1 MKVGDFMNKK
11 ILALIALPAL
21 ASVTSAAHAQSAVTL
36 YGIVNEGIDYINN
49 QSGGSVIGA
58 VKGQTNG
65 SRWGLRGT
73 EDLGGGLKA
82 IFDLENGF
90 DGSAGTLSQGGRL
103 FGRSAW
109 MGLQT
114 PYGRLTLG
122 RQYDA
127 MHDDIGERLAATGI
141 WAWIGTHQGDFDNL
155 NANFRMDGSIR
166 YISPTYAGVKL
177 DLLFAPGGSPG
188 NFGTGRRYQ
197 AAATYDSGPIIGAIA
212 YEDINN
218 PAVSVY
224 DSTTA
229 PGAAGFSSPGKSPSF
244 SGFLSANTQAIFA
257 AGVGYKF
264 GTGGQVSFVYTRT
277 VFSDMLRSKSTPNTG
292 SATLSSYEGNI
303 RYRVMPTLL
312 LAAAYDYTTVRAP
325 GRSAHYHQV
334 NAGPDYFLSK
344 ATDIQ
349 LSGVWQH
356 ASGIDSTGK
365 PAVATIGSLGSSST
379 PTQVAVKFILR
390 HRF

>member
-1 MKVGDFMNKK
+1 MAF
-11 ILALIALPAL
+11 PAL
-21 ASVTSAAHAQSAVTL
+21 ASIASVAHAQSSVTL

-49 QSGGSVIGA
+49 QSGGSVVGLIR
-58 VKGQTNG
+58 GQTNG
-65 SRWGLRGT
+65 SRWGLRGA
-73 EDLGGGLKA
+73 EDLGGGMKA
-82 IFDLENGF
+82 VFDLENGF

-114 PYGRLTLG
+114 PYGRLTFG

-127 MHDDIGERLAATGI
+127 MHDDVGERLAATGI
-141 WAWIGTHQGDFDNL
+141 WAWVGSHQGDFDNL

-177 DLLFAPGGSPG
+177 DLLFAPGGAPG
-188 NFGTGRRYQ
+188 SFATNRRYQ
-197 AAATYDSGPIIGAIA
+197 LAATYDSGPILGAIA
-212 YEDINN
+212 YENINN

-224 DSTTA
+224 DSAAA
-229 PGAAGFSSPGKSPSF
+229 PGTAAFSSPGKSPSF
-244 SGFLSANTQAIFA
+244 SGFLSADTQAIFA
-257 AGVGYKF
+257 AGVGYRF

-277 VFSDMLRSKSTPNTG
+277 VFSDMLRTKSTPNTG

-325 GRSAHYHQV
+325 GRAAHYHQV

-344 ATDIQ
+344 RTDIQ
-349 LSGVWQH
+349 LSGIWQR

-365 PAVATIGSLGSSST
+365 PAVGTIGSLGSSTT
-379 PTQVAVKFILR
+379 PTQVAVKLLLR

>member
-1 MKVGDFMNKK
+1 MNKK
-11 ILALIALPAL
+11 ILALMSFPAL
-21 ASVTSAAHAQSAVTL
+21 ASIASVAHAQSSVTL
-36 YGIVNEGIDYINN
+36 YGIVNEGINYINN
-49 QSGGSVIGA
+49 QSGGA
-58 VKGQTNG
+58 VVGLIKGQTNG

-82 IFDLENGF
+82 VFDLENGF
-90 DGSAGTLSQGGRL
+90 DGSSGTLSQGGRL

-114 PYGRLTLG
+114 PYGRLTFG

-127 MHDDIGERLAATGI
+127 MHDDVGERLSSTGI
-141 WAWIGTHQGDFDNL
+141 WAWIGSHVGDFDNL

-177 DLLFAPGGSPG
+177 DLLFAPGGTPG
-188 NFGTGRRYQ
+188 SFATNRRYQ

-212 YEDINN
+212 YENLNN

-224 DSTTA
+224 DSAAA
-229 PGAAGFSSPGKSPSF
+229 PGTSAFSSPGKSPSF
-244 SGFLSANTQAIFA
+244 SGFLSADTQAIFA

-277 VFSDMLRSKSTPNTG
+277 VFSNMLPTKTTPNTG
-292 SATLSSYEGNI
+292 SATFNSYEGNI

-325 GRSAHYHQV
+325 GRAAHYHQV

-344 ATDIQ
+344 RTDIQ
-349 LSGVWQH
+349 LSGVWQL

-379 PTQVAVKFILR
+379 PTQVAVKLLLR

>member
-1 MKVGDFMNKK
+1 MNKK
-11 ILALIALPAL
+11 ILALMAFPAL
-21 ASVTSAAHAQSAVTL
+21 ASVANVAHAQSSVTL

-49 QSGGSVIGA
+49 QGGGA
-58 VKGQTNG
+58 VVGLIKGQTNG

-82 IFDLENGF
+82 VFDLENGF

-114 PYGRLTLG
+114 PYGKLTLG

-127 MHDDIGERLAATGI
+127 MHDDVGERLAATGI
-141 WAWIGTHQGDFDNL
+141 WAWIGSHPGDFDNL
-155 NANFRMDGSIR
+155 NANFRMDSSIR
-166 YISPTYAGVKL
+166 YVSPTYAGVKL
-177 DLLFAPGGSPG
+177 DLLFAPGGTAG
-188 NFGTGRRYQ
+188 NFGSGRRYQ
-197 AAATYDSGPIIGAIA
+197 LAATYNSGPIIGAIA
-212 YEDINN
+212 YENINN

-224 DSTTA
+224 DST
-229 PGAAGFSSPGKSPSF
+229 AARGTSTFTSPGKSAPF

-264 GTGGQVSFVYTRT
+264 GTGGQVSLLYTRT
-277 VFSDMLRSKSTPNTG
+277 VFSDMLQSKSTPNSG
-292 SATLSSYEGNI
+292 SATLNSYEANI

-325 GRSAHYHQV
+325 GRAAHYQQI

-344 ATDIQ
+344 QTDIQ

-356 ASGIDSTGK
+356 AGGIDSTGK
-365 PAVATIGSLGSSST
+365 AAVASIGSLGNSTT
-379 PTQVAVKFILR
+379 PTQVAVKLVLR

>member
-1 MKVGDFMNKK
+1 MNKK
-11 ILALIALPAL
+11 LLALMAFPAL
-21 ASVTSAAHAQSAVTL
+21 ASVASVAHAQSSVTL

-49 QSGGSVIGA
+49 QSGGSVIGL

-65 SRWGLRGT
+65 SRWGFRGS
-73 EDLGGGLKA
+73 EDLGGGMKA
-82 IFDLENGF
+82 IFVLENGF
-90 DGSAGTLSQGGRL
+90 DASAGTLSQGGRL

-114 PYGRLTLG
+114 RYGRLTFG

-127 MHDDIGERLAATGI
+127 MHDDVGERLSATGI
-141 WAWIGTHQGDFDNL
+141 WAWIGSHVGDFDNL
-155 NANFRMDGSIR
+155 NANFRMDSSIR

-177 DLLFAPGGSPG
+177 DLLFAPGGQPG
-188 NFGTGRRYQ
+188 NFATNRRYQ
-197 AAATYDSGPIIGAIA
+197 LAATYDSGPILGAIA
-212 YEDINN
+212 YENLNN

-224 DSTTA
+224 DSTA
-229 PGAAGFSSPGKSPSF
+229 EPGTPAFSSPGKSPSF
-244 SGFLSANTQAIFA
+244 SGFLSANSQEIFA
-257 AGVGYKF
+257 AGIGYKF

-277 VFSDMLRSKSTPNTG
+277 VFSDMLQSKTTPNTG

-312 LAAAYDYTTVRAP
+312 LAAAYDYTTVRAR
-325 GRSAHYHQV
+325 GRAAHYQQV

-344 ATDIQ
+344 RTDIQ

-365 PAVATIGSLGSSST
+365 SAVATIGSLGASST
-379 PTQVAVKFILR
+379 PTQVAVKLILR